1 MVRILLY
8 TGKGGVGKTSVSAA
22 TGIELAKRGLKTL
35 VISTDPAHSLR
46 DAFKKS
52 IGSEPVEVGKN
63 LFLQEISVTEA
74 IKKYWDNLKLYLTA
88 LMRSQGVDGI
98 AAEEI
103 ATMPGF
109 DEATELLYIRE
120 YAKDNRFDVVVM
132 DTAPTGESLK
142 LLSFPEAFSWY
153 MERIF
158 PISRKT
164 AKIMR
169 PLMKPFLGVPIPD
182 DKVFGSIE
190 ELYSQMREVKEILSD
205 PETTTI
211 RLVCNPDRMS
221 FNETK
226 RAFTYLLMYGYNVDS
241 VIVNKIYADDT
252 GDFLKKWR
260 ESQTEVLEEIETAF
274 ADLKIMKIPMSANEP
289 TGQKLLEEMGKKL
302 YEDADPMSVMSSIIP
317 PVQFISDGD
326 HKMVKIRI
334 PFADKKNT
342 QLHNRGGELVVQID
356 NWRRVFFLPQS
367 MSDLN
372 PVNAEFNKG
381 FLNIEMS

>member
-46 DAFKKS
+46 DAFKRN
-52 IGSEPVEVGKN
+52 IGSEPVEVSKN

-120 YAKDNRFDVVVM
+120 YANDKRFDVVVM

-205 PETTTI
+205 PQTTTI

-252 GDFLKKWR
+252 GEFLKKWR

-302 YEDADPMSVMSSIIP
+302 YEDVDPLSIMSSIIP
-317 PVQFISDGD
+317 PVQFISEDD

-372 PVNAEFNKG
+372 PTNAEFNKG

>member
-1 MVRILLY
+1 MTRILLF

-22 TGIELAKRGLKTL
+22 TGLRCANLGMKTI

-46 DAFKKS
+46 DAFQAE
-52 IGSEPVEVGKN
+52 IGNEPVEIMKN
-63 LFLQEISVTEA
+63 LYLQEISVTEA

-88 LMRSQGVDGI
+88 LMRSQGVEGI

-103 ATMPGF
+103 ATLPGF
-109 DEATELLYIRE
+109 DEASQLLYIRQYFIEGE
-120 YAKDNRFDVVVM
+120 YDVIIM

-164 AKIMR
+164 AKLIR
-169 PLMKPFLGVPIPD
+169 PLIKPFLGVPIPD

-190 ELYSQMREVKEILSD
+190 QLYSQMGEVKNILSD

-226 RAFTYLLMYGYNVDS
+226 RAYTYLLMYGYFVDAL
-241 VIVNKIYADDT
+241 IVNKIYAEDT
-252 GDFLKKWR
+252 GNFLKKWR
-260 ESQTEVLEEIETAF
+260 KSQLEILGEINDAFGDVPVL
-274 ADLKIMKIPMSANEP
+274 KIPMSANEP
-289 TGQKLLEEMGKKL
+289 TGVKLLEELGDTLYNGK
-302 YEDADPMSVMSSIIP
+302 DPIEFMVKSEP
-317 PVQFISDGD
+317 PVKFLSVEKGKYISI
-326 HKMVKIRI
+326 KV
-334 PFADKKNT
+334 PFANKKNT
-342 QLHNRGGELVVQID
+342 DLHNRGGELVVQVD

-367 MSDLN
+367 MSDMS
-372 PVNAEFNKG
+372 PVSAEFNNG
-381 FLNIEMS
+381 HLIIEMK

>member
-1 MVRILLY
+1 MTRIILF

-22 TGIELAKRGLKTL
+22 TGTQCANLGKKTL
-35 VISTDPAHSLR
+35 VVSTDPAHSLR
-46 DAFKKS
+46 DAFQKE
-52 IGSEPVEVGKN
+52 IGNEPVEVMHN
-63 LFLQEISVTEA
+63 LFLQEINVTEA

-88 LMRSQGVDGI
+88 LMRSQGVQGI

-103 ATMPGF
+103 ATLPGF
-109 DEATELLYIRE
+109 DEASQLLYIRD
-120 YAKDNRFDVVVM
+120 YAHRGNFDVVIM

-169 PLMKPFLGVPIPD
+169 PLMKPFLSLPIPD

-190 ELYSQMREVKEILSD
+190 DLYSQMKDVKEILSD
-205 PETTTI
+205 PHTTTI

-226 RAFTYLLMYGYNVDS
+226 RAFTYLLMYGYSVDAI
-241 VIVNKIYADDT
+241 VVNKVFSSST
-252 GDFLKKWR
+252 GEFLKKWR
-260 ESQTEVLEEIETAF
+260 ESQDLILDEIKVAF
-274 ADLKIMKIPMSANEP
+274 ADLPISIIPMSSTEP
-289 TGQKLLEEMGKKL
+289 TGFDQLRNMGEKL
-302 YEDADPMSVMSSIIP
+302 YKNIAPWEFMAEPTP
-317 PVQFISDGD
+317 PISFNQENGKNFIS
-326 HKMVKIRI
+326 IRV
-334 PFADKKNT
+334 PFAEKKNIE
-342 QLHNRGGELVVQID
+342 LHNRGGELILQVD

-367 MSDLN
+367 MSTLS
-372 PVNAEFNKG
+372 PINAEFNKG
-381 FLNIEMS
+381 NLLIEMG

>member
-46 DAFKKS
+46 DAFKRN
-52 IGSEPVEVGKN
+52 IGSEPVEVSKK

-120 YAKDNRFDVVVM
+120 YANDKRFDVVVM

-205 PETTTI
+205 PQTTTI

-252 GDFLKKWR
+252 GEFLKKWR

-302 YEDADPMSVMSSIIP
+302 YEDVDPLSIMSSIIP
-317 PVQFISDGD
+317 PVQFISEDD

-372 PVNAEFNKG
+372 PTNAEFNKG

>member
-1 MVRILLY
+1 MVRVLLY

-22 TGIELAKRGLKTL
+22 TGIELASRGLKTL

-46 DAFKKS
+46 DAFQRD
-52 IGSEPVEVGKN
+52 IGNDPVQVSEN
-63 LFLQEISVTEA
+63 LYLQEVSVTES
-74 IKKYWDNLKLYLTA
+74 IRKYWDTLKLYLTA
-88 LMRSQGVDGI
+88 LMRSQGVEGI

-103 ATMPGF
+103 ATLPGF

-120 YAKDNRFDVVVM
+120 YARNNRFDVVIM

-158 PISRKT
+158 PIGRKT

-190 ELYSQMREVKEILSD
+190 ELYSQMREVEEILSD
-205 PETTTI
+205 PKITTI

-241 VIVNKIYADDT
+241 VIINKIYDDDT

-260 ESQTEVLEEIETAF
+260 ESQSEVLKEIETAF
-274 ADLKIMKIPMSANEP
+274 ADLTILKIPMSEKEP
-289 TGQKLLEEMGKKL
+289 TGLKLLEQMGKKL
-302 YEDADPMSVMSSIIP
+302 YKNLDPMNTMSDIIP
-317 PVQFISDGD
+317 PIQFLVEDKQKII
-326 HKMVKIRI
+326 KIRV
-334 PFADKKNT
+334 PFADKENT
-342 QLHNRGGELVVQID
+342 ELHNRGGELVVQID

-367 MSDLN
+367 MSELN

-381 FLNIEMS
+381 YLDIEMS

>member
-46 DAFKKS
+46 DAFKRN
-52 IGSEPVEVGKN
+52 IGSEPVEVSKN

-120 YAKDNRFDVVVM
+120 YANDKRFDVVVM

-205 PETTTI
+205 PQTTTI

-252 GDFLKKWR
+252 GELLKKWR

-302 YEDADPMSVMSSIIP
+302 YEDVDPLSIMSSIIP
-317 PVQFISDGD
+317 PVQFISEDD

-372 PVNAEFNKG
+372 PTNAEFNKG

>member
-1 MVRILLY
+1 MTRILLF

-22 TGIELAKRGLKTL
+22 TGLRCANLGMKTI

-46 DAFKKS
+46 DAFQAE
-52 IGSEPVEVGKN
+52 IGNEPVEIMKN
-63 LFLQEISVTEA
+63 LYLQEISVTEA

-88 LMRSQGVDGI
+88 LMRSQGVEGI

-103 ATMPGF
+103 ATLPGF
-109 DEATELLYIRE
+109 DEASQLLYIRQYFIEGE
-120 YAKDNRFDVVVM
+120 YDVIIM

-164 AKIMR
+164 AKLIR
-169 PLMKPFLGVPIPD
+169 PLIKPFLGVPIPD

-190 ELYSQMREVKEILSD
+190 QLYSQMGEVKNILSD

-226 RAFTYLLMYGYNVDS
+226 RAYTYLLMYGYFVDAL
-241 VIVNKIYADDT
+241 IVNKIYAEDT
-252 GDFLKKWR
+252 GNFLKKWR
-260 ESQTEVLEEIETAF
+260 KSQLEILGEINDAFGDVPVL
-274 ADLKIMKIPMSANEP
+274 KIPMSANEP
-289 TGQKLLEEMGKKL
+289 TGVKLLEELGDTLYNGK
-302 YEDADPMSVMSSIIP
+302 DPIEFMVKSEPPVKFMSVEKGKYISIK
-317 PVQFISDGD
+317 V
-326 HKMVKIRI
+326 
-334 PFADKKNT
+334 PFANKKNT
-342 QLHNRGGELVVQID
+342 DLHNRGGELVVQVD

-367 MSDLN
+367 MSDMF
-372 PVNAEFNKG
+372 PVSAEFNNG
-381 FLNIEMS
+381 HLIIEMK

>member
-8 TGKGGVGKTSVSAA
+8 TGKGGVGKTSISAA
-22 TGIELAKRGLKTL
+22 TGLELASRGFKTL

-46 DAFKKS
+46 DAFMKT
-52 IGSEPVEVGKN
+52 IGNEPVKVREN
-63 LFLQEISVTEA
+63 LYLQEISVTEA
-74 IKKYWDNLKLYLTA
+74 IRKYWDNLKLYLTA
-88 LMRSQGVDGI
+88 LMRSQGVEGI

-103 ATMPGF
+103 ATLPGF

-120 YAKDNRFDVVVM
+120 YANSGQFDVVVM

-205 PETTTI
+205 SAITTI

-241 VIVNKIYADDT
+241 VIVNKIYADNT

-260 ESQTEVLEEIETAF
+260 ESQTEILEEIETAF
-274 ADLKIMKIPMSANEP
+274 ADLKVMKVPMSANEP
-289 TGQKLLEEMGKKL
+289 TGEKLLKSMADKL
-302 YEDADPMSVMSSIIP
+302 YEGIDPMAIMSEVKP
-317 PVQFISDGD
+317 PVQFMSEEKG
-326 HKMVKIRI
+326 KFVKIRV
-334 PFADKKNT
+334 PFAEKKNT
-342 QLHNRGGELVVQID
+342 ELHNRGGELIVQVD

-367 MSDLN
+367 MSDLT
-372 PVNAEFNKG
+372 PINAEFNKG
-381 FLNIEMS
+381 YLIIEMR

>member
-1 MVRILLY
+1 MTRILLF

-22 TGIELAKRGLKTL
+22 TGLRCANLGMKTI

-46 DAFKKS
+46 DAFQAE
-52 IGSEPVEVGKN
+52 IGNEPVEIMKN
-63 LFLQEISVTEA
+63 LYLQEISVTEA

-88 LMRSQGVDGI
+88 LMRSQGVEGI

-103 ATMPGF
+103 ATLPGF
-109 DEATELLYIRE
+109 DEASQLLYIRQYFIEGE
-120 YAKDNRFDVVVM
+120 YDVIIM

-164 AKIMR
+164 AKLIR
-169 PLMKPFLGVPIPD
+169 PLIKPFLGVPIPD

-190 ELYSQMREVKEILSD
+190 QLYSQMGEVKNILSD

-226 RAFTYLLMYGYNVDS
+226 RAYTYLLMYGYFVDAL
-241 VIVNKIYADDT
+241 IVNKIYAEDT
-252 GDFLKKWR
+252 GNFLKKWR
-260 ESQTEVLEEIETAF
+260 KSQLEILGEINDAFGDVPVL
-274 ADLKIMKIPMSANEP
+274 KIPMSANEP
-289 TGQKLLEEMGKKL
+289 TGVKLLEELGDTLYNGK
-302 YEDADPMSVMSSIIP
+302 DPIEFMVKSEPPVKFMSVEKGKYISIK
-317 PVQFISDGD
+317 V
-326 HKMVKIRI
+326 
-334 PFADKKNT
+334 PFANKKNT
-342 QLHNRGGELVVQID
+342 DLHNRGGELVVQVD

-367 MSDLN
+367 MSDMS
-372 PVNAEFNKG
+372 PVSAEFNNG
-381 FLNIEMS
+381 HLIIEMK